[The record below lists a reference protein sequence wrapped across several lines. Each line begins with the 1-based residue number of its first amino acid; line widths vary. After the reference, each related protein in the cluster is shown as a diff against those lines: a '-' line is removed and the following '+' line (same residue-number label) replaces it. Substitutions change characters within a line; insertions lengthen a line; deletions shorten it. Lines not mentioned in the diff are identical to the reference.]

1 MHLSWI
7 FWKET
12 VWELIDCLITSRFG
26 IFSIKK
32 SKLLQF
38 ERACFA
44 YILLYVCTS
53 QMKFKTTFLINKT
66 LLLKAFFCLIVFDY
80 SFSLSTIL
88 IFMLG
93 KCCVNFKQSTK
104 IHTSCN
110 LLFNSLF
117 ILHSFLELKFI
128 FTHTCVCRRGRRTC
142 IYVGTAVE

>member
-1 MHLSWI
+1 MSILITRACERMIMTSEIIMLITLLIFQKLICKIKAQISLPRIPFSMHLSWI

-53 QMKFKTTFLINKT
+53 QMKFKTTFWWIKFFF
-66 LLLKAFFCLIVFDY
+66 LKHFFASLCSIIHSVSPPF
-80 SFSLSTIL
+80 SFS
-88 IFMLG
+88 
-93 KCCVNFKQSTK
+93 C
-104 IHTSCN
+104 
-110 LLFNSLF
+110 
-117 ILHSFLELKFI
+117 
-128 FTHTCVCRRGRRTC
+128 
-142 IYVGTAVE
+142 